1 MFDFFQHLCILKI
14 KKYIMKQF
22 NELISLGNQGSSFL
36 AKQFDRAYLKK
47 LLEQL
52 NSLDKN
58 NNSAFDHLIQ
68 KTDKSISPLELK
80 AAWENKE
87 RLNKLKDMVADAIFL
102 IEKRELEESV
112 KTNSV
117 FYIEAPIALNLNKEI
132 QISELTPIAQ
142 EIIVPQTKN
151 IQFLYNQNNLRVTHE
166 LSFQV
171 DFFFEPFAQIPLR
184 LQNK

>member
-1 MFDFFQHLCILKI
+1 
-14 KKYIMKQF
+14 MKQF

-36 AKQFDRAYLKK
+36 AKQFDKAYLKK

-52 NSLDKN
+52 NALDKN
-58 NNSAFDHLIQ
+58 NNSAFDNLIQ

-87 RLNKLKDMVADAIFL
+87 SLNKLKDMVADAIF
-102 IEKRELEESV
+102 IIDKRELEESV
-112 KTNSV
+112 KNKTII
-117 FYIEAPIALNLNKEI
+117 YIEKPIALNLNKEI
-132 QISELTPIAQ
+132 QISELTPVAK
-142 EIIVPQTKN
+142 EVIVPQTQN

-171 DFFFEPFAQIPLR
+171 DFFFEPFAKIPLR
-184 LQNK
+184 LQNR